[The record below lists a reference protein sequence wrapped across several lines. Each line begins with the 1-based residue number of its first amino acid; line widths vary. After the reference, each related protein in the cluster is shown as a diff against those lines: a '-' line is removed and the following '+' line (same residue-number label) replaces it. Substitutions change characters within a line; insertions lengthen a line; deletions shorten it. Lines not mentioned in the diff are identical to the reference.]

1 MFRTE
6 VVAVLDEGD
15 LELEPDPEIFA
26 DHVHVLVLPPP
37 AVSLVCSLGW
47 GKDVLDG
54 ELDDLLLHLV
64 PPDHLEPVRP
74 DPRSPT
80 RLTEVHANHGWCDDV
95 FAIVSFCREIH
106 AFLADDLVRGDF
118 VDRVMDG
125 LTKDRLEG
133 VGQGMP
139 GPKGRRGVGFGIG

>member
-1 MFRTE
+1 M
-6 VVAVLDEGD
+6 
-15 LELEPDPEIFA
+15 
-26 DHVHVLVLPPP
+26 
-37 AVSLVCSLGW
+37 
-47 GKDVLDG
+47 LDG

-106 AFLADDLVRGDF
+106 AFLADDLVRGDL

-139 GPKGRRGVGFGIG
+139 GPKGRRGVGFGSDEGLEVGDLVGDDLLEETTRAKAVGCYHVLQT